1 MKTTCP
7 GAWAELPA
15 RARRLF
21 GIELQAHELEAFD
34 HYLRILE
41 QWSTRMNLVAAR
53 SRDEIIDRHLID
65 SLALARWARAARVA
79 VDLGSGAGFPGVPL
93 AVIAPRVR
101 FHLVESR
108 TKRSSF
114 LRHVAR
120 TIGLRNVEIWE
131 ASAETWKIAENV
143 DLVVARAIS
152 IDILGLFARRVLASG
167 GRLVAMRKS
176 GGPPIGLEGFA
187 ELESVSYRLPGG
199 ENHQAVAFE
208 RIA

>member
-1 MKTTCP
+1 MKATCKS
-7 GAWAELPA
+7 AWAQLPA
-15 RARRLF
+15 HARRLF
-21 GIELQAHELEAFD
+21 DIELQAHELAALD
-34 HYLRILE
+34 RYLRILE
-41 QWSTRMNLVAAR
+41 QWSARMNLVATR

-65 SLALARWARAARVA
+65 SLAPARWAVTARVA

-101 FHLVESR
+101 FHLIESR

-120 TIGLRNVEIWE
+120 TIGLRNVEVWE
-131 ASAETWKIAENV
+131 ASAETWRIDEEV

-152 IDILGLFARRVLASG
+152 VDLLGAFARRVLASG

-176 GGPPIGLEGFA
+176 GAPSVELEGFA
-187 ELESVSYRLPGG
+187 ELESVAYRLPGG
-199 ENHQAVAFE
+199 EHHQAVAFE

>member
-1 MKTTCP
+1 MKATCP
-7 GAWAELPA
+7 GAWAQLPA
-15 RARRLF
+15 HARRLF
-21 GIELQAHELEAFD
+21 GIELQAHELEALD
-34 HYLRILE
+34 RYLRILE
-41 QWSTRMNLVAAR
+41 QWSARMNLVATR

-65 SLALARWARAARVA
+65 SLALARWARTARVA

-101 FHLVESR
+101 FHLIEPR

-120 TIGLRNVEIWE
+120 TIGLRNVEVWE
-131 ASAETWKIAENV
+131 ASAETWRIDEEV

-152 IDILGLFARRVLASG
+152 VDLLGAFARRVLASG

-176 GGPPIGLEGFA
+176 GAPSVEVEGFA
-187 ELESVSYRLPGG
+187 ELESVGYRLPGG
-199 ENHQAVAFE
+199 EHHQAVAFE
-208 RIA
+208 RIS